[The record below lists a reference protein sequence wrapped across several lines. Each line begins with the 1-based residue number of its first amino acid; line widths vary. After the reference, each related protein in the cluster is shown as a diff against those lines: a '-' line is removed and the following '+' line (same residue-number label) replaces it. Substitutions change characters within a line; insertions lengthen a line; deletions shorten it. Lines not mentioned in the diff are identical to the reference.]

1 LFTLDECCKELGI
14 LIAAAGYNCKGVE
27 ICRKASHDAFS
38 GDVSEWPSVIP
49 PPNFDRFISSNRF
62 KQW

>member
-1 LFTLDECCKELGI
+1 MQDEFCKGLGI

-27 ICRKASHDAFS
+27 LWRKASGDAFS

-49 PPNFDRFISSNRF
+49 PPNFDRYMSANHF